1 MNREVVPVRRCSSPP
16 GTAGCSGHCELVHCR
31 GEAATICPATTLV
44 SSRALSETKAAGS
57 VAGLLIDR
65 LALWQELTVDHA
77 SHIEER
83 DQRDFDF

>member
-1 MNREVVPVRRCSSPP
+1 MKQMPQDLFVD
-16 GTAGCSGHCELVHCR
+16 
-31 GEAATICPATTLV
+31 
-44 SSRALSETKAAGS
+44 
-57 VAGLLIDR
+57 LLIDR